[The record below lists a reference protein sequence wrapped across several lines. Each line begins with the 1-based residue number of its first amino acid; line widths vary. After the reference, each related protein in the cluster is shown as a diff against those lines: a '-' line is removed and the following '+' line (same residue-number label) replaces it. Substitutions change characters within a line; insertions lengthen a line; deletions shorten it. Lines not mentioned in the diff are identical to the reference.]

1 MSSTDSFP
9 QTDSSYPSNDL
20 RTYTT
25 TRHSTSQ
32 LDFKPIS
39 PEQTIH
45 LRHKVLWPSISID
58 DQLIPEYDF
67 EEDTIHLGAF
77 LKPHQVTPSIE
88 AGIEAKDED
97 QIPELIGVLTLAN
110 QRYDDPSIDVPVHIQ
125 LHKFAIHP
133 SYQSKGIGRQLLAHA
148 IQILKIRYYKGRI
161 LFHFDARIS
170 QKRFYEKCGMSVLDE
185 KTFWK
190 FGKTGNAEGVQYV
203 KMGCII

>member
-25 TRHSTSQ
+25 TRHSTSP

-45 LRHKVLWPSISID
+45 LRHEVLWPSISTD

-88 AGIEAKDED
+88 DSIEAKDQNE
-97 QIPELIGVLTLAN
+97 ISELIGVLTLAN
-110 QRYDDPSIDVPVHIQ
+110 QRYDDPSIDAPVHIQ

-133 SYQSKGIGRQLLAHA
+133 SYQSKGIGRELLAYA
-148 IQILKIRYYKGRI
+148 IQILKTRYYKDNI
-161 LFHFDARIS
+161 LFHFDARVS
-170 QKRFYEKCGMSVLDE
+170 QKRFYEKCGMSILDDQ
-185 KTFWK
+185 TFWK
-190 FGKTGNAEGVQYV
+190 FGKTGNAEGVEYV
-203 KMGCII
+203 KMGCVI

>member
-1 MSSTDSFP
+1 MSAADNFP
-9 QTDSSYPSNDL
+9 QTASSYSSNDL
-20 RTYTT
+20 RTYPR
-25 TRHSTSQ
+25 TRVLTSQ

-58 DQLIPEYDF
+58 DQLIPEYDL

-77 LKPHQVTPSIE
+77 LNPHQLTPSIE

-97 QIPELIGVLTLAN
+97 QISDLIGVLTLAN
-110 QRYDDPSIDVPVHIQ
+110 QRYDDPSIDAPVHIQ

-133 SYQSKGIGRQLLAHA
+133 SYQSKGIGRHLLAYA
-148 IQILKIRYYKGRI
+148 IQILKTRYHEDRI
-161 LFHFDARIS
+161 LFHFDARVS
-170 QKRFYEKCGMSVLDE
+170 QKRFYEKCGMSILDD

-190 FGKTGNAEGVQYV
+190 FGKTGNAEGVEYV